1 MIVTLSREYGAAGLG
16 VADGAA
22 RALGYDLMT
31 DDLPAVVASRLGTSV
46 EELAARADSTA
57 SFSERLLSSL
67 GDATPEALALSAP
80 GGSRNFDEQVRLEV
94 ERAVRERAAAGNVV
108 ILGRLGNAILAG
120 MPGLVRV
127 FLTASVA
134 WRTERLMES
143 FHFTRERAA
152 AELVRTDAARRRVAK
167 DHYKMTWGDPRNY
180 DLILDTERFG
190 VEGTVSIVVAAVR
203 IAASA

>member
-1 MIVTLSREYGAAGLG
+1 
-16 VADGAA
+16 
-22 RALGYDLMT
+22 
-31 DDLPAVVASRLGTSV
+31 
-46 EELAARADSTA
+46 
-57 SFSERLLSSL
+57 
-67 GDATPEALALSAP
+67 
-80 GGSRNFDEQVRLEV
+80 
-94 ERAVRERAAAGNVV
+94 
-108 ILGRLGNAILAG
+108 LAG